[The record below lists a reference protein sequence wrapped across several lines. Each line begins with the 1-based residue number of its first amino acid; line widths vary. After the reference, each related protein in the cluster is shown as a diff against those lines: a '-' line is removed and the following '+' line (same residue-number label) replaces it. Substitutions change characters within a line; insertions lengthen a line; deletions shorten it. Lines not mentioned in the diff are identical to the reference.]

1 MKKILLVCNAGMSTS
16 MLVAKMK
23 KAAQADGVEVSIEAK
38 SLADA
43 KKETTMK
50 MIQALSKYLRLS
62 LSKGSD
68 IVTVEDE
75 LENVKKLA
83 GSVPVEAIDMRDY
96 GMMNG
101 EKVLKHAME
110 VMG

>member
-23 KAAQADGVEVSIEAK
+23 KAAESKGADVSIEAK
-38 SLADA
+38 SLSEA
-43 KKETTMK
+43 KAE
-50 MIQALSKYLRLS
+50 ISAA
-62 LSKGSD
+62 D
-68 IVTVEDE
+68 IVLLGPQIRYE
-75 LENVKKLA
+75 LDNVKKVA

-101 EKVLKHAME
+101 EKVLSHAME
-110 VMG
+110 VMGA

>member
-23 KAAQADGVEVSIEAK
+23 KAAEAENMDVSIEAK
-38 SLADA
+38 SLSEA
-43 KKETTMK
+43 KAE
-50 MIQALSKYLRLS
+50 ISEA
-62 LSKGSD
+62 D
-68 IVTVEDE
+68 IVLLGPQIRYE
-75 LENVKKLA
+75 LNNVKKIA

-101 EKVLKHAME
+101 EKVLAHAME
-110 VMG
+110 VMGA